1 MVQGVFQTFRRRLD
15 LKDAVRFA
23 GVLPAALRALFVA
36 DWNPEE
42 PQRPFEERAA
52 MTQEVRALR
61 ADHNF
66 APETAIQ
73 DVARALRRH
82 VDEAVFDR
90 FLESLP
96 SGASEF
102 WRP

>member
-15 LKDAVRFA
+15 LKDAIRFA
-23 GVLPAALRALFVA
+23 GVLPAVLRAIFVA
-36 DWNPEE
+36 NWNTEE
-42 PQRPFEERAA
+42 PRRPFEDRAV

-82 VDEAVFDR
+82 VDEAAFDR
-90 FLESLP
+90 VLESLP

-102 WRP
+102 WRR